1 LFQVSLTN
9 LIKNKFEFLWQKSIS
24 PSEFDSMAYWEFE
37 EYIKLMN
44 ERNKEE
50 NDKSQN
56 QQQEQNSYKDK
67 MTPKMPNLSNFKPG
81 NFKPP
86 KL

>member
-1 LFQVSLTN
+1 
-9 LIKNKFEFLWQKSIS
+9 
-24 PSEFDSMAYWEFE
+24 MAYWEFE

-50 NDKSQN
+50 NDKSQS
-56 QQQEQNSYKDK
+56 QQQEQNSYRDK